1 MTREQY
7 LNILILLSNLESLI
21 IANKVMFPDYLY
33 AEMERATD
41 ELRKE
46 ILKE

>member
-7 LNILILLSNLESLI
+7 LNILILISTLESLI
-21 IANKVMFPDYLY
+21 LAHKVTIPDHLFTDMEY
-33 AEMERATD
+33 ATN

-46 ILKE
+46 ILK

>member
-7 LNILILLSNLESLI
+7 LNILILLSALESLI
-21 IANKVMFPDYLY
+21 LANKVVIPDYLF
-33 AEMERATD
+33 AEFERAAE

-46 ILKE
+46 ILK

>member
-7 LNILILLSNLESLI
+7 LNILILISTLESLI
-21 IANKVMFPDYLY
+21 LANKVHIPDYLY
-33 AEMERATD
+33 ASFEFATN